1 MHVCLTDDVFYQ
13 SAALPP
19 LAAPAQTWKPKTA
32 NTRHLLL
39 ANAAAA
45 ACAQMQLGSALLVS
59 LTRPLQPD
67 SGKCLHFALKAAVA
81 ARVTILENVPFFE
94 FNLKDCLP
102 QVLSHLQTTP
112 KIILTTLR
120 GQRR

>member
-81 ARVTILENVPFFE
+81 ARVTILENVPF
-94 FNLKDCLP
+94 
-102 QVLSHLQTTP
+102 S
-112 KIILTTLR
+112 
-120 GQRR
+120 